1 MEERVT
7 DSMQTNAQDCI
18 PGDVQNSA
26 LKRTTTPATG
36 TTLVLGIG
44 NILWADEGFG
54 VRAVEAFHAAY
65 APTEGVSVRD
75 GGTLGAYLLNDIEE
89 ADRLLVFDCCDFHE
103 EPGTLRVLRN
113 DDVRIWTSTKISPHQ
128 TGMNDLLA
136 IAQIQGRCPK
146 EIAIVG
152 VQPDELN
159 DYGGSLTKK
168 VRTKVPEAVVLAV
181 DILKEWGIEL
191 QPRAPGDKPE
201 PLSTDSLS
209 LTAYEAGR
217 PSEEEACRIG
227 DPRYFP
233 MGPGPSQGS

>member
-1 MEERVT
+1 MEGSKQSGV
-7 DSMQTNAQDCI
+7 QD
-18 PGDVQNSA
+18 VV
-26 LKRTTTPATG
+26 TTPVTEKGITQASC

-168 VRTKVPEAVVLAV
+168 VRTKVPEAVALAV
-181 DILKEWGIEL
+181 DILKEWGIVL
-191 QPRAPGDKPE
+191 QPRDPGDKPE

-233 MGPGPSQGS
+233 TGLGPSQGS